1 MTNHQYG
8 TMKYLLHN
16 NVYIQQSARSL
27 SMVTFGSLAQRGW
40 IKVNSGGI
48 ITLTDEGM
56 EAYNA
61 YYQAKANFRKVE
73 KDISEHVRS
82 LLHVGKLLSMKKA
95 G

>member
-8 TMKYLLHN
+8 TLKYLLAQ
-16 NVYIQQSARSL
+16 NVYIQQSAKKL

-40 IKVNSGGI
+40 IKVNHGGC
-48 ITLTDEGM
+48 ITLTEEGLA
-56 EAYNA
+56 AYSA
-61 YYQAKANFRKVE
+61 YHDAKANFRKVE